1 MTTDA
6 YMTLRLIGLL
16 YGTSHVLFTRD
27 NPPTTINNLQ
37 LIPQAKAKRVNYM
50 IRQYIW
56 QARNSPYFVTL
67 STLKTGQGSFS
78 LLIYRNFDICNV
90 ETFRNEVTFTTFED
104 SIKGNTNVL
113 IAHLQ
118 VFQYILC
125 TKRQSCVLS
134 LQKHKGK

>member
-37 LIPQAKAKRVNYM
+37 LIPQAKAKRVNYT

-125 TKRQSCVLS
+125 TKSCVSS
-134 LQKHKGK
+134 LQEHKGK

>member
-56 QARNSPYFVTL
+56 RARNSPYFVTL

-125 TKRQSCVLS
+125 TKSCVSS
-134 LQKHKGK
+134 LQEHKGK